1 MTVRTHNESLRG
13 IKRTFEAGLC
23 LVVHVEGW
31 RGVLMHVDDACCV
44 LTNDKLGL
52 PTLWHHGD
60 TCCVLMHVY
69 GRRCRFACVGWCC
82 LLMKDDAW

>member
-13 IKRTFEAGLC
+13 IKRTFEAGLFM
-23 LVVHVEGW
+23 VVNVEEW

-44 LTNDKLGL
+44 LTNDELGL

-69 GRRCRFACVGWCC
+69 GRRCRFACVGW
-82 LLMKDDAW
+82 